1 MRSSKNENITK
12 EEHLYIK
19 LAAYSA
25 LIEFNQHILPVLSN
39 FNQII
44 NSTVYILSMQMIS
57 QKLGY
62 KKNCFSEAGKGL
74 AIYVSDSK
82 HYIIL
87 YDERLSSPDIRW
99 TIARRLYLVWSEK
112 LKDRPD
118 IFHYMDNIEDIDRSD
133 IFAYYFTC
141 PDVILKECGIN
152 NASEIIKYCESPFPC
167 AEIKSRLLRTA
178 AASKSLQPI
187 EEILKK
193 DFASSIERIKHVKR
207 I

>member
-62 KKNCFSEAGKGL
+62 KKIAFQKQAK
-74 AIYVSDSK
+74 DSPSTSLTAD
-82 HYIIL
+82 I
-87 YDERLSSPDIRW
+87 LSSCMM
-99 TIARRLYLVWSEK
+99 SS
-112 LKDRPD
+112 
-118 IFHYMDNIEDIDRSD
+118 FH
-133 IFAYYFTC
+133 
-141 PDVILKECGIN
+141 
-152 NASEIIKYCESPFPC
+152 
-167 AEIKSRLLRTA
+167 LLTYAGR
-178 AASKSLQPI
+178 
-187 EEILKK
+187 
-193 DFASSIERIKHVKR
+193 
-207 I
+207 

>member
-62 KKNCFSEAGKGL
+62 KKKIAFQKQVKVLPSTSATAN
-74 AIYVSDSK
+74 
-82 HYIIL
+82 IIL
-87 YDERLSSPDIRW
+87 FYMTNGFRL
-99 TIARRLYLVWSEK
+99 
-112 LKDRPD
+112 
-118 IFHYMDNIEDIDRSD
+118 
-133 IFAYYFTC
+133 
-141 PDVILKECGIN
+141 
-152 NASEIIKYCESPFPC
+152 
-167 AEIKSRLLRTA
+167 
-178 AASKSLQPI
+178 PI
-187 EEILKK
+187 Y
-193 DFASSIERIKHVKR
+193 AGR
-207 I
+207 

>member
-1 MRSSKNENITK
+1 MRSSKNKKITK

-25 LIEFNQHILPVLSN
+25 LIEFDQHILPVLSN
-39 FNQII
+39 FNQIF
-44 NSTVYILSMQMIS
+44 NSAVYILSMQMIS

-62 KKNCFSEAGKGL
+62 NKNCFSEAGKGL

-87 YDERLSSPDIRW
+87 YDEQLSSPDIRW
-99 TIARRLYLVWSEK
+99 TIARLLYLVWSEK
-112 LKDRPD
+112 LKERPD
-118 IFHYMDNIEDIDRSD
+118 IFHYMDNIEDIDKCD

-141 PDVILKECGIN
+141 PDVILEECGIN
-152 NASEIIKYCESPFPC
+152 NASEIIKYCEIPFLY
-167 AEIKSRLLRTA
+167 AEAKSRLLRTA
-178 AASKSLQPI
+178 ATSKSLQPI

-193 DFASSIERIKHVKR
+193 DFASSIERIKHVKK

>member
-44 NSTVYILSMQMIS
+44 NSTVYILQMIS

-99 TIARRLYLVWSEK
+99 TIARLFYLVWSEK

-118 IFHYMDNIEDIDRSD
+118 IFHYMDNIEDIDRCD

-141 PDVILKECGIN
+141 PDVILEECGIN
-152 NASEIIKYCESPFPC
+152 NASDIIKYCDIPFPC
-167 AEIKSRLLRTA
+167 AETKSRLLRTA

-193 DFASSIERIKHVKR
+193 DFASVIEQIKYIKKF
-207 I
+207 